1 MQKSERTHKLSELTE
16 ANIELLI
23 QWPSQKLNFHIL
35 TEDYLH
41 PLTSLDN
48 LQKESYSNSSYI
60 FLQAFYSPFHWYYF
74 SVSHSHFTHWVK
86 KTWPFVNVFQEILL
100 FQVQNSR
107 WHSKICNTSWMFY
120 GLCQV
125 FQNIEVTTNH
135 LSYKAMQL
143 ITFILLNIDA
153 KTQWA
158 EESIKC
164 SNSKAT
170 IFFSL

>member
-1 MQKSERTHKLSELTE
+1 M
-16 ANIELLI
+16 
-23 QWPSQKLNFHIL
+23 
-35 TEDYLH
+35 
-41 PLTSLDN
+41 
-48 LQKESYSNSSYI
+48 
-60 FLQAFYSPFHWYYF
+60 
-74 SVSHSHFTHWVK
+74 
-86 KTWPFVNVFQEILL
+86 NVFQEILL

-143 ITFILLNIDA
+143 VTVILLNIDA

-158 EESIKC
+158 EGSIKC

-170 IFFSL
+170 IFFSYKPNSF